1 MRFVSL
7 ANFWFAY
14 PVTVAVRPGV
24 TLRKDNDCQATCG
37 NGISKTASFVTMAR
51 SIQMLGVWMG
61 NIDCSRTGLRWYYPV

>member
-24 TLRKDNDCQATCG
+24 TLRDNDAAFVVMAL
-37 NGISKTASFVTMAR
+37 SKTAA
-51 SIQMLGVWMG
+51 L
-61 NIDCSRTGLRWYYPV
+61 